1 MSALLDSLAS
11 NPTCGDLFKSNMMVD
26 SYKTGIAPLDYYLG
40 YRLNV
45 YDDNNEV
52 VDSYPALGFN
62 GGCYIM
68 DIGKSSTAK
77 TSIMLFIAGMIVRPF
92 ENGLIIHYDL
102 EQAMNPTRAKIMT
115 RFTINE
121 MKNKY
126 LLKQMNSTMED
137 IKVMIMNLYKEKT
150 SNPKEYQYD
159 TGKKDEFN
167 QPIIMYVPTV
177 VIIDS
182 IPSLT
187 VKLSETDKKEWAKLE
202 EITSQTERMR
212 LTGEIGRF
220 YTDLLPYLRAAN
232 IIVISI
238 NHIKVNPQMGIVKS
252 PAELLYLKQDEALP
266 GGKTP
271 PYLAHY
277 LLKNVAVGSEKYDLE
292 DDGID
297 GVMIRME
304 IIKSRSNQS
313 GQHVDLIFDKV
324 KGISP
329 IRTCI
334 RFAKDNG
341 LIGGNK
347 NATYFIND
355 KDKKFPMRNVEQ
367 FFSENKEMY
376 RIMYDHIIPI
386 LETKLSSVKE
396 AEIAFDDDVLDY

>member
-1 MSALLDSLAS
+1 MSALLDSLAA
-11 NPTCGDLFKSNMMVD
+11 NPACGDLFKSNMMVD

-121 MKNKY
+121 MKSKY

-347 NATYFIND
+347 NGTYFINE

-396 AEIAFDDDVLDY
+396 AEIAFDDDIMSY

>member
-1 MSALLDSLAS
+1 MSALLDSLAA
-11 NPTCGDLFKSNMMVD
+11 NPACGDLFKSNMMVD

-40 YRLNV
+40 YQLNV
-45 YDDNNEV
+45 YDENNEV

-92 ENGLIIHYDL
+92 DNGLIIHYDL

-121 MKNKY
+121 MKSKY

-150 SNPKEYQYD
+150 SNPKMYQYD

-177 VIIDS
+177 VLIDS

-238 NHIKVNPQMGIVKS
+238 NHIKVNPQMGIVKT
-252 PAELLYLKQDEALP
+252 PAELLYLAQDEALP
-266 GGKTP
+266 GGKP
-271 PYLAHY
+271 PPSLAHS
-277 LLKNVAVGSEKYDLE
+277 LLKHIAVGSEKYNLE

-297 GVMIRME
+297 GVMIRMM

-313 GQHVDLIFDKV
+313 GQYVDLIFDKV
-324 KGISP
+324 KGVSP
-329 IRTCI
+329 VRTCI

-347 NATYFIND
+347 NATYFINE
-355 KDKKFPMRNVEQ
+355 KDKKFPMRNVEEY
-367 FFSENKEMY
+367 FSEHKEMY
-376 RIMYDHIIPI
+376 KIMYDHIIPI

-396 AEIAFDDDVLDY
+396 AEIAFDDDLLGY

>member
-1 MSALLDSLAS
+1 MSALLDSLAA
-11 NPTCGDLFKSNMMVD
+11 NPACGDLFKSNMMVD

-121 MKNKY
+121 MKSKY

-347 NATYFIND
+347 NATYFINE

-396 AEIAFDDDVLDY
+396 AEIAFDDDIMSY

>member
-1 MSALLDSLAS
+1 MSALLDSLAA

-121 MKNKY
+121 MKSKY

-347 NATYFIND
+347 NATYFINE

>member
-11 NPTCGDLFKSNMMVD
+11 NPNCGDLFKSNMMVD

-45 YDDNNEV
+45 YDDNNEII
-52 VDSYPALGFN
+52 DSYPALGLN

-92 ENGLIIHYDL
+92 DNGLIIHYDL

-121 MKNKY
+121 MKSKY

-167 QPIIMYVPTV
+167 NPIIMYIPTV

-238 NHIKVNPQMGIVKS
+238 NHIRVNPQMGIVKS
-252 PAELLYLKQDEALP
+252 PAELLYLKQDESLP

-277 LLKNVAVGSEKYDLE
+277 LLKNVAVGSEKYNLE

-347 NATYFIND
+347 NATYFINE
-355 KDKKFPMRNVEQ
+355 KDKKFPMRTVEQ

-396 AEIAFDDDVLDY
+396 AEIAFDEDVLNY

>member
-1 MSALLDSLAS
+1 MSALLDSLAA
-11 NPTCGDLFKSNMMVD
+11 NPACGDLFKSNMMVD

-121 MKNKY
+121 MKSKY

-347 NATYFIND
+347 NATYFINE